1 MSRAMTV
8 ARMLIII
15 ALLAIVPT
23 VAQTDGK
30 EILWTADWSPNGKY
44 IAYGGNIDT
53 LKILDGNNHKPRRSI
68 PLKNTITRVKWHPT
82 KNWIAVATQISPDAS
97 RIVDLDTGT
106 SHLLPGISAD
116 GARGL
121 DWNYTGDYL
130 AVGDNDG
137 QILIY
142 DITGK
147 LLRSFSNDSKKSI
160 TALAWHPSENILIA
174 VSEKINIFNFEGT
187 LIQSIKH
194 RPEEVLLLC
203 VAWHP
208 SGKFFATGD
217 YGDAQD
223 KSMLQFWDEKGKL
236 LQQHIVSKAE
246 IRNLRWNDK
255 GSRLAT
261 ASDALRIWDTDANL
275 RYEGLSEDYLWGVS
289 WNGKG
294 KRIVTSSME
303 QHVVIWDSKARRLKT
318 IN

>member
-1 MSRAMTV
+1 MLVFARISVIVTLLITLMTS
-8 ARMLIII
+8 
-15 ALLAIVPT
+15 
-23 VAQTDGK
+23 AQTAGK

-44 IAYGGNIDT
+44 IAFGGNTDT
-53 LKILDGNNHKPRRSI
+53 LKIVGAKHYEPWRSI
-68 PLKNTITRVKWHPT
+68 PLKNTITNVKWHPN
-82 KNWIAVATQISPDAS
+82 KNWIAVATQMSADAS
-97 RIVDLDTGT
+97 RIVDLDAGT
-106 SHLLPGISAD
+106 SFLLSGISPD

-142 DITGK
+142 DATGK
-147 LLRSFSNDSKKSI
+147 LLHSFHNDSKKSI
-160 TALAWHPSENILIA
+160 TALAWHPSENRLIV
-174 VSEKINIFNFEGT
+174 VSEKINMFDFDGK
-187 LIQSIKH
+187 LILSLKH

-208 SGKFFATGD
+208 SGKFFVTGD
-217 YGDAQD
+217 YGDARD
-223 KSMLQFWDEKGKL
+223 KSMLQYWDEKGKL

-261 ASDALRIWDTDANL
+261 ASDALRIWDTDGNL
-275 RYEGLSEDYLWGVS
+275 LYEGLSEDYLWGVS

-303 QHVVIWDSKARRLKT
+303 QRVAIWDSKARRLKV
-318 IN
+318 IE